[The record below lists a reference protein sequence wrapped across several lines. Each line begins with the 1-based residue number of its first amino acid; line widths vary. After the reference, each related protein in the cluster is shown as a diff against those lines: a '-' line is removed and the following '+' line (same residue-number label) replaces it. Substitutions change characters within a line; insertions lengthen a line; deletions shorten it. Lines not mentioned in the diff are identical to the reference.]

1 MQIKT
6 DGQFMLESTVN
17 KKEGSMRKC
26 FCQQWESFA
35 NKYEHRVGTSL
46 VVQWLRL
53 CAHNAEGTA
62 LIPNGGT
69 KSLHAT

>member
-35 NKYEHRVGTSL
+35 NKYKHSWDFPGGP
-46 VVQWLRL
+46 VVKTLW
-53 CAHNAEGTA
+53 
-62 LIPNGGT
+62 
-69 KSLHAT
+69 S